1 MKEKIPKEIK
11 EVCEVLEKGGYQA
24 YLVGGCVR
32 DLLRGV
38 KPKDWDIATDA
49 PPEKIQKLFPKTFYE
64 NKFGTVAVILDSENS
79 SLKTIE
85 ITPFRLESKY
95 TDKRHPDEVRFA
107 KNLEDDLKRRDF
119 TVNAMALK
127 IKSEKL
133 KVKSCEVI
141 DLFNGQEDLKNKII
155 RAVGNPVD
163 RFDEDALRILR
174 AIRFASELDFS
185 IEEKTADAI
194 QEKAGLLEMISKERI
209 RDEFIKIIMSDKPAE
224 GMELARELGI
234 LKRVAPELEEGWN
247 VAQHEPHRYTVWEH
261 NIRSLIYA
269 TEQNWPL
276 ETRLASLLHDI
287 GKPRAKQG
295 EGEESTF
302 YNHEILGAEMTA
314 QILNRLKFPKDISEK
329 IIKLV
334 RYHLFY
340 YNVGEVTES
349 SVRRLVI
356 KVGPEH
362 MEDLI
367 RVRIADRMAT
377 PVPKAEPYKLRHF
390 RFMAEK
396 AMRDPISASQL
407 KINGDDVMRIAEIP
421 PGPKIGQILYIL
433 LDYVLDDPSL
443 NEKKWLE
450 DKIKELG
457 GLPEEKIK
465 ELGERAKKK
474 KIGLEEEKIGEI
486 KKKYYVK

>member
-1 MKEKIPKEIK
+1 MAKIKIPREIK
-11 EVCEVLEKGGYQA
+11 EVYLILEKAGYQA

-38 KPKDWDIATDA
+38 KPKDWDITTDA
-49 PPEKIQKLFPKTFYE
+49 KPEEIQKLFLKTFYE
-64 NKFGTVAVILDSENS
+64 NKFGTVAVVTDSENE

-85 ITPFRLESKY
+85 ITPFRLEAKY
-95 TDKRHPDEVRFA
+95 TDKRHPDKVEFTD
-107 KNLEDDLKRRDF
+107 KLEDDLKRRDF
-119 TVNAMALK
+119 TINAIALQ
-127 IKSEKL
+127 IANGKSQI
-133 KVKSCEVI
+133 I

-155 RAVGNPVD
+155 RAVGEPEE

-174 AIRFASELDFS
+174 AIRFSSELDFS
-185 IEEKTADAI
+185 LESKTRDAI
-194 QEKAGLLEMISKERI
+194 QKKSGLLEMISKERI
-209 RDEFIKIIMSDKPAE
+209 RDEFIKIIMSQKPAE
-224 GMELARELGI
+224 GIETMRELGI
-234 LKRVAPELEEGWN
+234 LKYVAPELEEGWGI
-247 VAQHEPHRYTVWEH
+247 AQHEPHRYTVWEH

-269 TEQNWPL
+269 AEQNWPL

-302 YNHEILGAEMTA
+302 YKHEILGAKLTA
-314 QILNRLKFPKDISEK
+314 QILNRLKFPRDISEK

-340 YNVGEVTES
+340 YNVDEVTES
-349 SVRRLVI
+349 SVRRLVM

-377 PVPKAEPYKLRHF
+377 PVPKAEPYKIRHF
-390 RFMAEK
+390 RFMVEK
-396 AMRDPISASQL
+396 AMRDPISASKL
-407 KINGDDVMRIAEIP
+407 KINGEDVMKITGIP
-421 PGPKIGQILYIL
+421 PGPKVGQILYIL
-433 LDYVLDDPSL
+433 LDEILDNPEF
-443 NEKKWLE
+443 NNKEWLE
-450 DKIKELG
+450 NKIKELG
-457 GLPEEKIK
+457 GFSDEKLK
-465 ELGERAKKK
+465 ELGEQAKKK

-486 KKKYYVK
+486 KKKYWVK

>member
-11 EVCEVLEKGGYQA
+11 EVCEVLEKGGHQA

-64 NKFGTVAVILDSENS
+64 NKFGTVAVVLDSEDS

-95 TDKRHPDEVRFA
+95 TDKRHPDEVKFA

-127 IKSEKL
+127 IKKYEI
-133 KVKSCEVI
+133 V
-141 DLFNGQEDLKNKII
+141 DLFGGQEDLKNKII
-155 RAVGNPVD
+155 RAVGNPIE
-163 RFDEDALRILR
+163 RFDEDALRVLR
-174 AIRFASELDFS
+174 AIRFCSELDFS
-185 IEEKTADAI
+185 LEEKTMDAI
-194 QEKAGLLEMISKERI
+194 QKKAGLLEMISKERI
-209 RDEFIKIIMSDKPAE
+209 RDEFIKIIMSNKPAE
-224 GMELARELGI
+224 GIELVRELGI
-234 LKRVAPELEEGWN
+234 LKRVAPELEEGWGI
-247 VAQHEPHRYTVWEH
+247 AQHEPHRYTVWEH

-269 TEQNWPL
+269 SAQNWPF

-302 YNHEILGAEMTA
+302 YNHEILGAELTA
-314 QILNRLKFPKDISEK
+314 QILSRLKFPKDISEK

-367 RVRIADRMAT
+367 RVRIADRIAT

-407 KINGDDVMRIAEIP
+407 KIDGDDVMRITGIP

-450 DKIKELG
+450 NKIKELG
-457 GLPEEKIK
+457 GFPEKKLK
-465 ELGERAKKK
+465 ELGEQAKKK
-474 KIGLEEEKIGEI
+474 KIGLEEEEIGEI